1 MSEDARSMMLDL
13 EVDKTS
19 LYREDVVSDLHAAT
33 IRRMIPIKIDG
44 SDDPDRAV
52 EYVGQATILSQ
63 AGPLPVQAR
72 IEASSLE
79 EAVNKFPEAIQEA
92 VEKLIEEA
100 KQYQREQATRII
112 TPGSPGGGG
121 LGGGGL
127 GGPGGMVPPGGKI
140 HLG

>member
-1 MSEDARSMMLDL
+1 MSDEARSMMSDL

-33 IRRMIPIKIDG
+33 IRRMIPIRIDG

-72 IEASSLE
+72 IEAASLE
-79 EAVNKFPEAIQEA
+79 EAVEKFPEAIQEA

-100 KQYQREQATRII
+100 KQYQREQASRII
-112 TPGSPGGGG
+112 TPGSAAGM
-121 LGGGGL
+121 
-127 GGPGGMVPPGGKI
+127 GGMVPPGGKI